1 MRTRNYLIVLGIW
14 AARAWSLPG
23 DTLILPPAMDSSRLR
38 VSGDREMGRTLL
50 RHRFEWVGPPAMGAW
65 RVLDT
70 SLFRYAGDPEIWAGE
85 AYLHAGWAQRLN
97 SGWGASWRLWNR
109 TNGLG
114 AREASVAENAW
125 RQSAMGRFAVG
136 DSSLAGG
143 LSLGTLLERV
153 DPGTQSPGIG
163 VDETTPDGLYGA
175 GSWTAEGRWA
185 GGSQTPARLEGQWSD
200 LFPGSSL
207 RQTHTSLHGSIAAS
221 LSGDGTDT
229 ASLDFAHDSL
239 RQRSTYFL
247 TDRVHTQRQARV
259 GWTLPV
265 GSQNLSMAG
274 SWDRNR
280 FEDQARRNPGLVRTG
295 SQMDLALGGPLRR
308 GWRHGHAF
316 LWSHEKR
323 VWNTPRNGDL
333 LANELQAAQDRRDQD
348 AIAERILADTL
359 GWRTERFGGGGFW
372 VGLVQSLRAIRHP
385 LNETPTSADRP
396 DEDVSKRQ
404 LFLEIQWDRFS
415 WNGRSL
421 FSWSILAQEDAYLRA
436 VHSAQTW
443 KRGENRLGLNLAV
456 PLTSWLRP
464 DLSVWAREQ
473 RNAWRFLPDR
483 REGLLE
489 YGMTGG
495 GEFGPV
501 DAPWLSL
508 QWTRWRVKTG
518 TTIGDDFAPDRIQ
531 DEWQPE
537 ARAYVRWGGNWIF
550 EPWFKRML
558 ERVRVWEG
566 TDWMLDNRSVSQ
578 RLGGDLRWELPR
590 GGIQGSVAKVWNHF
604 EEDAWIGSI
613 AANWAW

>member
-1 MRTRNYLIVLGIW
+1 MRTRNFLIVLGTW
-14 AARAWSLPG
+14 AAGAWSLPG
-23 DTLILPPAMDSSRLR
+23 DTLILPPAMDSSRVR

-50 RHRFEWVGPPAMGAW
+50 RHRLEWVGSPASGEW

-85 AYLHAGWAQRLN
+85 AYLHAGWAQRSD
-97 SGWGASWRLWNR
+97 SGWGVSWRLWNR

-125 RQSAMGRFAVG
+125 RQSAMGRLAIG

-143 LSLGTLLERV
+143 LSLGALLERV

-175 GSWTAEGRWA
+175 GSWAAEGRWA
-185 GGSQTPARLEGQWSD
+185 GLSQTPARLEGQWSD

-207 RQTHTSLHGSIAAS
+207 RQTHTSLHGSIRAS

-247 TDRVHTQRQARV
+247 TDRAHTQRQARV
-259 GWTLPV
+259 AWTLPV

-280 FEDQARRNPGLVRTG
+280 FEDHARRNPGLVRTG
-295 SQMDLALGGPLRR
+295 SQMDLALGGPLRG

-316 LWSHEKR
+316 LWSDEKR
-323 VWNTPRNGDL
+323 VWNTPRTGDL

-359 GWRTERFGGGGFW
+359 GWRTERFGGGGVW

-404 LFLEIQWDRFS
+404 LFLELQWDRFS

-436 VHSAQTW
+436 VHSAHSW

-456 PLTSWLRP
+456 PLTNWLRP

-473 RNAWRFLPDR
+473 RNVWRFLPDR

-501 DAPWLSL
+501 DAAWLSL

-518 TTIGDDFAPDRIQ
+518 MTIGDDFAPDRIQ
-531 DEWQPE
+531 DEWLPE
-537 ARAYVRWGGNWIF
+537 ARAYLRWGENWIF

-566 TDWMLDNRSVSQ
+566 ADWMLDNRSVSQ
-578 RLGGDLRWELPR
+578 RLGGDLRWEFPR

-613 AANWAW
+613 AAHWAW